1 MNILSC
7 GQFFAFGVLAVLTE
21 DIISG
26 FSYLAVILY
35 VSVTEEILA
44 SRRSPIRGVRPSPYA
59 TGVPIS

>member
-1 MNILSC
+1 MNILTC

-35 VSVTEEILA
+35 VSVTEEIIYSITA
-44 SRRSPIRGVRPSPYA
+44 VSDQGS
-59 TGVPIS
+59 